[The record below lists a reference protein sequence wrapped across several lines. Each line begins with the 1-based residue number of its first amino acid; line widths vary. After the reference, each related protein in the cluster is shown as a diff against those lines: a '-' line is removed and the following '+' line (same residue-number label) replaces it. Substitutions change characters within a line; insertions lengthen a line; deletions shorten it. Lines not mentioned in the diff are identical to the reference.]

1 MMATPA
7 LLALTLALQSGTVP
21 SPAPA
26 GAQASTFLRS
36 LLETSRAP
44 ALTGAVAV
52 GGRLVFSE
60 GVGTADIE
68 RHVAAGTGTVFNIG
82 SLSKLE
88 TAVAVMQLV
97 EAGRVRLDDDVR
109 TYVPSFPPKGAPI
122 TILELLTHSS
132 GIRNYRDSDFPDTP
146 EHDNLKPFATFEEAI
161 SLFKDD
167 PLLFPPGRFFF
178 YSSYAVNL
186 LQGVIEK
193 AGGQPFEEYMREH
206 VWRRAGMTHSC
217 FDVPGRA
224 IADRARSYRL
234 RGPSIE
240 PIQTYDLTYKFAS
253 GGMLGT
259 AEDLV
264 RLACALNAGTLL
276 RPATVAEMFGP
287 VASPTL
293 WYRGEKPPGRER
305 YRQAI
310 MWRVLDDQGRRLIYE
325 CGSINGFNMCLVDDV
340 GEDIVSALATNCWS
354 SAGGWK
360 QTLELGGFLRPA
372 QPRRE
377 APSK

>member
-1 MMATPA
+1 MGMPA
-7 LLALTLALQSGTVP
+7 LLAVTLALQSGAVP
-21 SPAPA
+21 SSAPPEVR
-26 GAQASTFLRS
+26 ASAYLKS
-36 LLETSRAP
+36 LLESSRTP

-60 GVGTADIE
+60 GVGTADVE
-68 RHVAAGTGTVFNIG
+68 RHVAAGRGTVFNIG

-97 EAGRVRLDDDVR
+97 QEGRVRLGDDVR
-109 TYVPSFPPKGAPI
+109 TYVPSFPAKGAPI

-132 GIRNYRDSDFPDTP
+132 GIRNYTDSDFPDTP
-146 EHDNLKPFATFEEAI
+146 DHDNLKPFASFEEAI

-167 PLLFPPGRFFF
+167 PLLFPPGKFFL

-193 AGGQPFEEYMREH
+193 AGGLPFEAYMREH
-206 VWRRAGMTHSC
+206 VWRPAGMTRSS

-224 IADRARSYRL
+224 IADRARSYRVL
-234 RGPSIE
+234 PSSLE
-240 PIQTYDLTYKFAS
+240 PIQTYDLTYKLAS

-259 AEDLV
+259 SEDLV

-276 RPATVAEMFGP
+276 RPATVREMLTP

-305 YRQAI
+305 FQQAI
-310 MWRVLDDQGRRLIYE
+310 MWRVVDYQGRHLVYE
-325 CGSINGFNMCLVDDV
+325 CGSINGFNMCLVCNV
-340 GEDIVSALATNCWS
+340 GDGVVSALATNSWS
-354 SAGGWK
+354 GAGGWK
-360 QTLELGGFLRPA
+360 QTLELGGFFRPA
-372 QPRRE
+372 PSGRK
-377 APSK
+377 APPK